1 MSHPTKSYRLN
12 PVPFGT
18 GILLVPDFVSPL
30 RDERVVRPARRKGL
44 RHA

>member
-1 MSHPTKSYRLN
+1 MSRPRSTHLN

-30 RDERVVRPARRKGL
+30 RDERIVKPTRRKGI
-44 RHA
+44 RNA